1 MADSF
6 FKRTFELTKLSV
18 KVGLKEL
25 KSGDLKSRIEQAK
38 MITET
43 LSQLKGAAM
52 KAGQMLSIELDDY
65 FPPEAVQIIS
75 QLQNRG
81 TEVNFKI
88 IEATLKKELGLEKFN
103 KLENIN
109 PKPIASASIAQ
120 IHLAEYKGK
129 KVVLKVQHPG
139 VAKSINSDVALI
151 KKVAQS
157 FVTMSGRKMNL
168 NPLFAEMKSVL
179 NQEVDFEQE
188 VEYLKKYRKLIL
200 GISHGKDKYYSPEPY
215 SNMNTKKVITMS
227 WEEGLSIN
235 DWLQT
240 TPSQKKKEK
249 LAHLVLNL
257 YCYEFYHW
265 GLVQT
270 DPNFANF
277 LVREEDGD
285 IGLVLLDFGATREYD
300 KDFRTQYLNLIEN
313 VHALKNA
320 KDQDAQKAE
329 IIRIAV
335 DFNLIDRR
343 ENQEANDL
351 FIEILNLAVEPFF
364 ASEKNNKFSFGN
376 QEYNKRAKESVKKFL
391 TSLKYSAPPHRLLF
405 LHRKLGGISSLLRRL
420 DVDLDLSRYW
430 LVMFK
435 EMDQD

>member
-1 MADSF
+1 MSDSF

-75 QLQNRG
+75 QLQNKG
-81 TEVNFKI
+81 TAVPFSI
-88 IEATLKKELGLEKFN
+88 VEATLKKELGVEKFK
-103 KLENIN
+103 KLENIDQ
-109 PKPIASASIAQ
+109 KPIASASIAQ
-120 IHLAEYKGK
+120 IHLAEYKGE

-157 FVTMSGRKMNL
+157 FCAMTNRKMNL

-188 VEYLKKYRKLIL
+188 VEYLKKYRKHIL
-200 GISHGKDKYYSPEPY
+200 SISNNKEKYYSPEPY
-215 SNMNTKKVITMS
+215 TAMSTKKVITMS

-240 TPSQKKKEK
+240 NPSQKKKEK

-257 YCYEFYHW
+257 YCHEFYHW

-300 KDFRTQYLNLIEN
+300 KDFRTQYLNLIQN
-313 VHALKNA
+313 VHALKDA
-320 KDQDAQKAE
+320 KDQEAQKAE
-329 IIRIAV
+329 IVRIGV
-335 DFNLIDRR
+335 DFNLIDKR
-343 ENQEANDL
+343 EDQEAKDL

-364 ASEKNNKFSFGN
+364 TSEKNNKFSFGN
-376 QEYNKRAKESVKKFL
+376 QEYNRRAKESIRKFVS
-391 TSLKYSAPPHRLLF
+391 SLKYSAPPHRLLF

-435 EMDQD
+435 ESNKD

>member
-1 MADSF
+1 MSDSF
-6 FKRTFELTKLSV
+6 LKRTFELTKLSV

-75 QLQNRG
+75 QLQNKG
-81 TEVNFKI
+81 TEVDFKVV
-88 IEATLKKELGLEKFN
+88 EATLKKELGLDKFK
-103 KLENIN
+103 KLENIVQ
-109 PKPIASASIAQ
+109 KPMASASIAQ
-120 IHLAEYKGK
+120 IHLAEYKNE

-157 FVTMSGRKMNL
+157 FCALTNRKMNL

-188 VEYLKKYRKLIL
+188 VEYLKKYRKHIL
-200 GISHGKDKYYSPEPY
+200 SISNDKERYHSPEPY
-215 SNMNTKKVITMS
+215 TAMSTKKVITMS

-240 TPSQKKKEK
+240 NPSQKKKEK

-257 YCYEFYHW
+257 YCHEFYHW

-300 KDFRTQYLNLIEN
+300 KEFRTQYLNLIKN
-313 VHALKNA
+313 VHALKTA
-320 KDQDAQKAE
+320 KDQEAQKAE
-329 IIRIAV
+329 IVRIGV
-335 DFNLIDRR
+335 EFNLIDKR
-343 ENQEANDL
+343 EGPEAKDL
-351 FIEILNLAVEPFF
+351 FVEILNLAVEPFF

-376 QEYNKRAKESVKKFL
+376 QEYNRRAKESIRIFVS
-391 TSLKYSAPPHRLLF
+391 SLKYSAPPHRLLF

-420 DVDLDLSRYW
+420 DVDLELSRYW
-430 LVMFK
+430 HVMFK
-435 EMDQD
+435 ESN

>member
-6 FKRTFELTKLSV
+6 LKRTFELTKLSV

-75 QLQNRG
+75 QLQNKG
-81 TEVNFKI
+81 TSVPFSI
-88 IEATLKKELGLEKFN
+88 VEATLKKELGIEKFK
-103 KLENIN
+103 KLENIDQ
-109 PKPIASASIAQ
+109 KPVASASIAQ
-120 IHLAEYKGK
+120 IHLAEYKGE

-157 FVTMSGRKMNL
+157 FCAMTNRKMNL

-188 VEYLKKYRKLIL
+188 VEYLKKYRKHIL
-200 GISHGKDKYYSPEPY
+200 AISNDKEKYYSPEPY
-215 SNMNTKKVITMS
+215 TAMSTKKVITMS

-240 TPSQKKKEK
+240 NPSQKKKEK

-257 YCYEFYHW
+257 YCHEFYHW

-300 KDFRTQYLNLIEN
+300 KDFRTQYLNLIQN
-313 VHALKNA
+313 VHALKDA

-329 IIRIAV
+329 IIRIGV
-335 DFNLIDRR
+335 DFNLIDKR
-343 ENQEANDL
+343 EDQEAKDL

-364 ASEKNNKFSFGN
+364 TSEKNNKFSFGN
-376 QEYNKRAKESVKKFL
+376 QEYNRRAKESIRKFVS
-391 TSLKYSAPPHRLLF
+391 SLKYSAPPHRLLF

-435 EMDQD
+435 ESDKS

>member
-1 MADSF
+1 MSDSF
-6 FKRTFELTKLSV
+6 LKRTFELTKLSV

-75 QLQNRG
+75 QLQNKG
-81 TEVNFKI
+81 TEVDFKVV
-88 IEATLKKELGLEKFN
+88 EATLKKELGLDKFK
-103 KLENIN
+103 KLENIIQ
-109 PKPIASASIAQ
+109 KPMASASIAQ
-120 IHLAEYKGK
+120 IHLAEYKNE

-157 FVTMSGRKMNL
+157 FCALTNRKMNL

-188 VEYLKKYRKLIL
+188 VEYLKKYRKHIL
-200 GISHGKDKYYSPEPY
+200 SISNDKERYYSPEPY
-215 SNMNTKKVITMS
+215 TAMSTKKVITMS

-240 TPSQKKKEK
+240 NPSQKKKEK

-257 YCYEFYHW
+257 YCHEFYHW

-300 KDFRTQYLNLIEN
+300 KDFRTQYLNLIKN
-313 VHALKNA
+313 VHALKTA
-320 KDQDAQKAE
+320 KDQEAQKAE
-329 IIRIAV
+329 IVRIGV
-335 DFNLIDRR
+335 EFNLIDKR
-343 ENQEANDL
+343 EGPEAKDL
-351 FIEILNLAVEPFF
+351 FVEILNLAVEPFF

-376 QEYNKRAKESVKKFL
+376 QEYNRRAKESIRIFVS
-391 TSLKYSAPPHRLLF
+391 SLKYSAPPHRLLF

-420 DVDLDLSRYW
+420 DVDLELSRYW
-430 LVMFK
+430 HVMFK
-435 EMDQD
+435 ESN

>member
-1 MADSF
+1 MSDSF
-6 FKRTFELTKLSV
+6 LKRTFELTKLSV

-52 KAGQMLSIELDDY
+52 KAGQLLSIELDDY

-81 TEVNFKI
+81 MEVDFKI
-88 IEATLKKELGLEKFN
+88 IETTLKKELGLDQFN

-109 PKPIASASIAQ
+109 RKPIASASIAQ
-120 IHLAEYKGK
+120 IHVAEYKGK

-157 FVTMSGRKMNL
+157 FVAMTGRKMNL

-188 VEYLKKYRKLIL
+188 VEYLKKYRKHIL
-200 GISHGKDKYYSPEPY
+200 SMNQENDKYFSPEPY
-215 SNMNTKKVITMS
+215 KNMSTKRVITMS

-240 TPSQKKKEK
+240 QPSQKKKEK

-257 YCYEFYHW
+257 YCHEFYHW

-277 LVREEDGD
+277 LVRELDGD

-300 KDFRTQYLNLIEN
+300 KNFITQYLNLIKC
-313 VHALKNA
+313 VHELESAED
-320 KDQDAQKAE
+320 KDLQKAK
-329 IIRIAV
+329 IVKTAV
-335 DFNLIDRR
+335 DFNLIDHR
-343 ENQEANDL
+343 ENQESNDL
-351 FIEILNLAVEPFF
+351 FVELMTMAVEPFF
-364 ASEKNNKFSFGN
+364 TSEKNNKFSFGN
-376 QEYNKRAKESVKKFL
+376 QEYNKRTKECVKKFL
-391 TSLKYSAPPHRLLF
+391 SSLKYSAPPHKLLF

-420 DVDLDLSRYW
+420 DVDMDLTRYW
-430 LVMFK
+430 QVMFEK
-435 EMDQD
+435 

>member
-1 MADSF
+1 
-6 FKRTFELTKLSV
+6 
-18 KVGLKEL
+18 
-25 KSGDLKSRIEQAK
+25 LKSRIEQAK

-75 QLQNRG
+75 QLQNKG
-81 TEVNFKI
+81 TEVKFPI
-88 IEATLKKELGLEKFN
+88 VEATLKKELGVDKFN
-103 KLENIN
+103 KLENIDR
-109 PKPIASASIAQ
+109 KPIASASIAQ
-120 IHLAEYKGK
+120 IHLAEYKGA

-157 FVTMSGRKMNL
+157 FCAMTNRKMNL

-188 VEYLKKYRKLIL
+188 VEYLKKYRKHIL
-200 GISHGKDKYYSPEPY
+200 TISNDNEKYYSPEPY
-215 SNMNTKKVITMS
+215 VAMSTKKVITMS

-240 TPSQKKKEK
+240 NPSQKKKEK

-257 YCYEFYHW
+257 YCHEFYHW

-277 LVREEDGD
+277 LVREEGSD

-300 KDFRTQYLNLIEN
+300 KDFRTQYLNLIQN
-313 VHALKNA
+313 VHALKEA
-320 KDQDAQKAE
+320 KDQEAQKAE
-329 IIRIAV
+329 IVRIAV
-335 DFNLIDRR
+335 EFNLIDKR
-343 ENQEANDL
+343 EDQEAKDL

-364 ASEKNNKFSFGN
+364 TSEKNNKFSFGN

-391 TSLKYSAPPHRLLF
+391 SSLKYSAPPHRLLF

-435 EMDQD
+435 ESNKN

>member
-1 MADSF
+1 MSDSF
-6 FKRTFELTKLSV
+6 LKRTFELTKLSV

-75 QLQNRG
+75 QLQNKG
-81 TEVNFKI
+81 TEIDFKVV
-88 IEATLKKELGLEKFN
+88 EATLKKELGLDKFK
-103 KLENIN
+103 KLENIVQ
-109 PKPIASASIAQ
+109 KPMASASIAQ
-120 IHLAEYKGK
+120 IHLAEYKNE

-157 FVTMSGRKMNL
+157 FCALTNRKMNL
-168 NPLFAEMKSVL
+168 NPLFTEMKSVL

-188 VEYLKKYRKLIL
+188 VEYLKKYRKH
-200 GISHGKDKYYSPEPY
+200 ISSISNDKERYYSPEPY
-215 SNMNTKKVITMS
+215 TAMSTKKVITMS

-240 TPSQKKKEK
+240 NPSQKKKEK

-257 YCYEFYHW
+257 YCHEFYHW

-300 KDFRTQYLNLIEN
+300 KDFRTQYLNLIKN
-313 VHALKNA
+313 VHALKDA
-320 KDQDAQKAE
+320 KDQEAQKAE
-329 IIRIAV
+329 IVRIGV
-335 DFNLIDRR
+335 EFNLIDKR
-343 ENQEANDL
+343 EGPEAKDL
-351 FIEILNLAVEPFF
+351 FVEILNLAVEPFF

-376 QEYNKRAKESVKKFL
+376 QEYNRRAKESIRIFVS
-391 TSLKYSAPPHRLLF
+391 SLKYSAPPHRLLF

-420 DVDLDLSRYW
+420 DVGLELSRYW
-430 LVMFK
+430 HVMFK
-435 EMDQD
+435 ESN

>member
-75 QLQNRG
+75 QLQNKG
-81 TEVNFKI
+81 TAVEFSIV
-88 IEATLKKELGLEKFN
+88 EATLKKELGVDKFK
-103 KLENIN
+103 KLENIDQ
-109 PKPIASASIAQ
+109 KPVASASIAQ
-120 IHLAEYKGK
+120 IHLAEYKGE

-157 FVTMSGRKMNL
+157 FCAMTNRKMNL

-188 VEYLKKYRKLIL
+188 VEYLKKYRKHIL
-200 GISHGKDKYYSPEPY
+200 AISNDKEKYYSPEPY
-215 SNMNTKKVITMS
+215 TAMSTKKVITMS

-240 TPSQKKKEK
+240 NPSQKKKEK

-257 YCYEFYHW
+257 YCHEFYHW

-300 KDFRTQYLNLIEN
+300 KDFRTQYLNLIQN
-313 VHALKNA
+313 VHALKDA
-320 KDQDAQKAE
+320 KDQEAQKAE
-329 IIRIAV
+329 IVRIGV
-335 DFNLIDRR
+335 DFNLIDKR
-343 ENQEANDL
+343 EDQEAKDL

-364 ASEKNNKFSFGN
+364 TSEKNNKFSFGN
-376 QEYNKRAKESVKKFL
+376 QEYNRRAKESIRKFV
-391 TSLKYSAPPHRLLF
+391 SALKYSAPPHRLLF

-435 EMDQD
+435 ESDKN